1 MVKTRLA
8 ETVGAARAFE
18 IYEMLLRTVAVNLR
32 ALDVTVC
39 FAPDDGEADLRGS
52 FPERWRY
59 RPQRGGDL
67 GARLKHAIAESCEN
81 GASKVAVI
89 GSDCPYLN
97 ADDIADAWQMLES
110 NDVVFGPAKDGG
122 YWLIAVKR
130 AHRALFHEI
139 DWGTGKVLEQSQK
152 RAQAS
157 RLKVGLLRTLADI
170 DTAADWAAYCSAV
183 VPTAS

>member
-8 ETVGAARAFE
+8 ETVGPARACE
-18 IYEMLLRTVAVNLR
+18 TYEMLLRTVAANLR

-39 FAPDDGEADLRGS
+39 FTPDDGEAALRRS
-52 FPERWRY
+52 FPDGWRY
-59 RPQRGGDL
+59 RPQRGADL
-67 GARLKHAIAESCEN
+67 GARLEHAIAESCEN

-122 YWLIAVKR
+122 YWLIAMKR
-130 AHRALFHEI
+130 THPALFRDIE
-139 DWGTGKVLEQSQK
+139 WGTKNVLSQSQN
-152 RAQAS
+152 RARES
-157 RLKVGLLRTLADI
+157 GLKVGLLRTLADI
-170 DTAADWAAYCSAV
+170 DTAADWAAYETRS
-183 VPTAS
+183 TT